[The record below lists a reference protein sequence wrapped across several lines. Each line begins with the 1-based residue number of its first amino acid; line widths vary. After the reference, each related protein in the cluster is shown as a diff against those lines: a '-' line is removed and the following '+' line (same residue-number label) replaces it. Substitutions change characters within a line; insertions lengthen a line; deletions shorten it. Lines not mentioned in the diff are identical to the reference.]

1 MTVDERF
8 LVRKR
13 KKARTIRLFR
23 KIHRQTAVF
32 LFVAFF
38 IMAGTGL
45 LLGWKKN
52 SGGLLLAPTEKGT
65 SSNMAEWLPL
75 DSLTNL
81 AVTFLNDSVSASLS
95 PEIDRI
101 DVRPDKGVV
110 KFTFANHYKGLQI
123 DGATGKILRVEQRV
137 ADLIEH
143 MHDGTILDRIFRTG
157 NGIFKLIYSTLTG
170 LALMVFTI
178 TGVWLWLG
186 PKRLHRMKQTGK
198 Q

>member
-1 MTVDERF
+1 MTVDERL

-52 SGGLLLAPTEKGT
+52 SGGILLAPTEKGT

-75 DSLTNL
+75 DSLTYL
-81 AVTFLNDSVSASLS
+81 AVTFLHDSISASLS

-101 DVRPDKGVV
+101 DVRPDKGIV
-110 KFTFANHYKGLQI
+110 KFTFTNHYKGLQV

-157 NGIFKLIYSTLTG
+157 NGIFKLIYSTVTG
-170 LALMVFTI
+170 LALLIFTI

-186 PKRLHRMKQTGK
+186 PKRLHSMRQQGK
-198 Q
+198 L

>member
-1 MTVDERF
+1 MTVDERL

-52 SGGLLLAPTEKGT
+52 SGGILLAPTEKGT

-81 AVTFLNDSVSASLS
+81 AVTFLHDSVSASLS

-101 DVRPDKGVV
+101 DVRPDKGIV
-110 KFTFANHYKGLQI
+110 KFTFTNHYKGLQV

-143 MHDGTILDRIFRTG
+143 MHDGTILDRIFETG
-157 NGIFKLIYSTLTG
+157 NGIFKLIYSTVTG
-170 LALMVFTI
+170 LALLIFTI

-186 PKRLHRMKQTGK
+186 PKRLHSMKQPGK

>member
-8 LVRKR
+8 LVLKR

-23 KIHRQTAVF
+23 KIHRQTAVL

-52 SGGLLLAPTEKGT
+52 SAGILLAPTEKGT
-65 SSNMAEWLPL
+65 TSNLAEWLPL

-81 AVTFLNDSVSASLS
+81 AVTFLHDSVSASLS

-101 DVRPDKGVV
+101 DVRPDKGIV
-110 KFTFANHYKGLQI
+110 KFTFVSHYKGLQV

-143 MHDGTILDRIFRTG
+143 MHDGTILDRLFGTG
-157 NGIFKLIYSTLTG
+157 NDIFKLIYSTVTG
-170 LALMVFTI
+170 IALLLFTI

-186 PKRLHRMKQTGK
+186 PKRLHSMRQPGIR
-198 Q
+198 